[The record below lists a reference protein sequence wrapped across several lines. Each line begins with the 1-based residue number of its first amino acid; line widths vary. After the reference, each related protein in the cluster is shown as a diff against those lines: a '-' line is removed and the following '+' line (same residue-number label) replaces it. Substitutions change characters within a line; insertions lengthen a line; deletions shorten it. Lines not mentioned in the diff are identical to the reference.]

1 MLKED
6 WVEIPAGVT
15 ATVNAR
21 KVTIKSKMR
30 QMLKED
36 WVEIP
41 AGVTATVNAR
51 KVTIKSKRGEVTKN
65 FSHVACELKKM
76 KQESKKRI
84 GTFIRIRI
92 WFGGYKQS
100 CAVNT
105 LKSHIS
111 NMIIGVT
118 EGFRF
123 KMRLVHAH
131 FPINVAIPKDGSSIT
146 VKNFLGGKQD
156 KLINMTA
163 GCKVTESKEQKG
175 ELIFD
180 GIDIAALS
188 LCCSQVKQVC
198 RVGRKDER
206 KFLDGIFVSQK
217 TLIEPKEAA
226 E

>member
-1 MLKED
+1 
-6 WVEIPAGVT
+6 
-15 ATVNAR
+15 
-21 KVTIKSKMR
+21 
-30 QMLKED
+30 MLKED

-76 KQESKKRI
+76 KQESKKRT

-92 WFGGYKQS
+92 WFGGYKQA

-105 LKSHIS
+105 LKSHIG

-118 EGFRF
+118 EGFRH

-131 FPINVAIPKDGSSIT
+131 FPINVVVPKDGSSIT

-156 KLINMTA
+156 KFIPMRADT
-163 GCKVTESKEQKG
+163 KVTLSAETKG

-180 GIDIAALS
+180 GIDIQAIS
-188 LCCSQVKQVC
+188 GTCS
-198 RVGRKDER
+198 
-206 KFLDGIFVSQK
+206 
-217 TLIEPKEAA
+217 
-226 E
+226 

>member
-1 MLKED
+1 MGLLFNKED
-6 WVEIPAGVT
+6 I
-15 ATVNAR
+15 
-21 KVTIKSKMR
+21 SKMR

-76 KQESKKRI
+76 KQESKKRT

-111 NMIIGVT
+111 NMIVGVT
-118 EGFRF
+118 EVSLGCTIAICPAPPLLFDF
-123 KMRLVHAH
+123 YG
-131 FPINVAIPKDGSSIT
+131 VARSFS
-146 VKNFLGGKQD
+146 
-156 KLINMTA
+156 
-163 GCKVTESKEQKG
+163 
-175 ELIFD
+175 
-180 GIDIAALS
+180 
-188 LCCSQVKQVC
+188 
-198 RVGRKDER
+198 
-206 KFLDGIFVSQK
+206 
-217 TLIEPKEAA
+217 
-226 E
+226 

>member
-1 MLKED
+1 M
-6 WVEIPAGVT
+6 VRVST
-15 ATVNAR
+15 H
-21 KVTIKSKMR
+21 
-30 QMLKED
+30 
-36 WVEIP
+36 
-41 AGVTATVNAR
+41 
-51 KVTIKSKRGEVTKN
+51 N

-76 KQESKKRI
+76 KQESKKRN

-92 WFGGYKQS
+92 WFGGTKQA

-118 EGFRF
+118 EGWRY

-131 FPINVAIPKDGSSIT
+131 FPINIAIPKDGSSVT

-156 KLINMTA
+156 KIVDMRGGTKA
-163 GCKVTESKEQKG
+163 TVSAEQKG
-175 ELIFD
+175 EIIFD
-180 GIDIAALS
+180 GIDLPALS
-188 LCCSQVKQVC
+188 QCCSRVKQVC

-217 TLIEPKEAA
+217 TKIAPKEN
-226 E
+226 EE

>member
-1 MLKED
+1 
-6 WVEIPAGVT
+6 
-15 ATVNAR
+15 
-21 KVTIKSKMR
+21 MR

-51 KVTIKSKRGEVTKN
+51 KVTIKRKRGQVTKN

-76 KQESKKRI
+76 KQDSKKRN
-84 GTFIRIRI
+84 GTFVRIRI
-92 WFGGYKQS
+92 WFGGYKQA

-118 EGFRF
+118 EGFRY

-131 FPINVAIPKDGSSIT
+131 FPINVAIPKDGSEIT

-156 KLINMTA
+156 KIVKMRGGTVCRQSA
-163 GCKVTESKEQKG
+163 DVKG
-175 ELIFD
+175 EIIFD
-180 GIDIAALS
+180 GVDNALLS
-188 LCCSQVKQVC
+188 QTCSQVKQVC
-198 RVGRKDER
+198 KVGRKDER

-217 TLIEPKEAA
+217 TKVEPRE
-226 E
+226 

>member
-1 MLKED
+1 MGLLLFNKED
-6 WVEIPAGVT
+6 I
-15 ATVNAR
+15 
-21 KVTIKSKMR
+21 SKMR

-76 KQESKKRI
+76 KQESKKRT

-156 KLINMTA
+156 KFIQCRGDT
-163 GCKVTESKEQKG
+163 KVTLSADVKG

-180 GIDIAALS
+180 GTDIAAIS
-188 LCCSQVKQVC
+188 LTCSQVKQVC

-217 TLIEPKEAA
+217 TLINPKEDD